1 VRITHIP
8 SGVVVESQEDR
19 SQVKNREI
27 ALKKLKKILTD
38 QNVKDTFER
47 MLKTRKSQVGQANR
61 NEKIRT
67 FNFKD
72 DRVTDHRLSA
82 LGACLDEKVDS
93 QYDLDGFFKNP
104 RRLDVFIENLKKV
117 ERQQEIERIFSSL

>member
-1 VRITHIP
+1 M
-8 SGVVVESQEDR
+8 
-19 SQVKNREI
+19 
-27 ALKKLKKILTD
+27 KKLKKILTD
-38 QNVKDTFER
+38 QHVKESFEK

-67 FNFKD
+67 YNFKD

-82 LGACLDEKVDS
+82 LGGSLDEKVES

-104 RRLDVFIENLKKV
+104 SRLDVFIENLKKV
-117 ERQQEIERIFSSL
+117 EKQQEIERIFLTL